1 MTPLI
6 QNVPAGAESGVYAI
20 LALLADPAAY
30 RARLDELKAH
40 AAAANQA
47 QADAAEAVK
56 AAEAKVVG
64 LEATGE
70 KLKADHA
77 GREKEFSIDL
87 KRRAAEVTARENAV
101 AAAQTRA
108 DELAAEAAG
117 MKATY
122 EGRLADL
129 RRVAGAT

>member
-6 QNVPAGAESGVYAI
+6 QNVPQGAESGVYAI

-30 RARLDELKAH
+30 RARLDELRAQAT
-40 AAAANQA
+40 AASQA

-56 AAEAKVVG
+56 ASEAKVAE
-64 LEATGE
+64 LEAKGE
-70 KLKADHA
+70 VLKADHA
-77 GREKEFSIDL
+77 KREKEFSIDL
-87 KRRAAEVTARENAV
+87 KRRATEVTARENAI
-101 AAAQTRA
+101 AAAQARA
-108 DELAAEAAG
+108 DTLAAEAAG
-117 MKATY
+117 VKSEY